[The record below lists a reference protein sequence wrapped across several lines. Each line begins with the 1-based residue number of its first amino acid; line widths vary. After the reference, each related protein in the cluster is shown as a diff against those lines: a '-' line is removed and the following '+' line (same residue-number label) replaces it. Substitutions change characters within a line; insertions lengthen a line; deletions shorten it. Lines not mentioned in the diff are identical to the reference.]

1 MPSNGLVF
9 SFCLCALLVMAG
21 GLGRAQT
28 ETTASLSGLVCD
40 PTGAPVGGVLVELRH
55 GTSGAAMRAHA
66 NRSGDFTLEGL
77 RVDDGYSLTV
87 SAEGF
92 APRTVGPLA
101 LGPGERR
108 MLDIVLKR
116 AGAGGDRDSIVQM
129 ERMTVTASRE
139 PVRAG
144 TGTILGERDIEEQ
157 PSIEGSINEY
167 ARNDPRLVLLPAEEG
182 TYTEIS
188 AAGQNSF
195 FNALQIDG
203 VRLDDAFG
211 TNYNNLPS
219 EGNPFSMETV
229 EAVSI
234 EVAPY
239 EASRGGFTG
248 AAINA
253 VTKSGGNRFSGSAWY
268 SWRNEKYRA
277 KHPLT
282 GTRDPF
288 DSRTYGLTLGGPVI
302 PGRLFFFVSYEH
314 SQRTEPAPTPGFTP
328 SAAALDAI
336 KTAAATYG
344 HDPGDLVNPGKQRTE
359 DDKYLAKLDW
369 RITAR
374 HRLTA
379 RYSQTRGGHPMFAD
393 YSSSGAVSLSGH
405 WYETAQHL
413 DAWSA
418 QLFSRWTNTLSTNLK
433 IAHQHYSSDR
443 NPATRFPQ
451 VRINKILA
459 HDADPADPNAPTG
472 SVYIGADATSQLN
485 TLDTRV
491 AQAAG
496 SLTWTPGAHRLS
508 AGFDLQRN
516 DFANTYLDYAWG
528 AYTFPNIDAFINET
542 PSSFTYK
549 YPQPGRT
556 PGVDWGYGVDAFYM
570 QDMWRAARHLYITL
584 GLRLD
589 YPVMTDRPDYNE
601 TVENTFGLRNDRT
614 PDGAYTLSPRFGLTW
629 QGGPARRLQVRAGAG
644 VFQGRAPG
652 VWMSGAYSN
661 TGFSTLTHT
670 TTSKTIGFSPDPDN
684 QPKGAPSAAR
694 MSVDLM
700 DEKFHLPEIT
710 RANLALDYKLPWL
723 DLVASA
729 EILQTWTNKGMA
741 YRNINLRRTTTGPDG
756 RAIYGDRNTTAD
768 PAKSTFLSSIANSRY
783 THDAFADVYLLTN
796 TSGGDARQ
804 VTLRLR
810 HPLRG
815 WWGASL
821 SYTNSIARDV
831 NPATSKT
838 GATNF
843 ATRMSLDPNDDE
855 PGTANTQIRH
865 HLAARATLRFTLIRK
880 FQSTLT
886 IYYQGRSGRPYS
898 FIFSNDANGDG
909 ADRNNDLF
917 YVPAGPDDPAIHWP
931 DPAQRDAFFAY
942 LETNP
947 ALRRFAGQVV
957 PRNSERSKFQH
968 RVDLQ
973 CAQQIPIWST
983 LRAELFC
990 NIINLA
996 NLLNP
1001 AWGRFYQYNFPFSLA
1016 VANGKYNPATG
1027 QYHYTFASPPK
1038 PQSLQTSA
1046 SRWQIQTGVKIKF

>member
-1 MPSNGLVF
+1 MLVAHH
-9 SFCLCALLVMAG
+9 SG
-21 GLGRAQT
+21 NAQT
-28 ETTASLSGLVCD
+28 ETTASLSGLVSD
-40 PTGAPVGGVLVELRH
+40 MSGAPITGALVMLKH
-55 GTSGAAMRAHA
+55 GPSGFAARVHT
-66 NRSGDFTLEGL
+66 NRSGDFTLDGL
-77 RVDDGYSLTV
+77 RVGGGHTLAISADGFESRV
-87 SAEGF
+87 I
-92 APRTVGPLA
+92 GPLA
-101 LGPGERR
+101 FGPGERQ
-108 MLDIVLKR
+108 MLDIVMERPGGGGEEVHRLER
-116 AGAGGDRDSIVQM
+116 MIVTARRDTSAAGAG
-129 ERMTVTASRE
+129 TV
-139 PVRAG
+139 
-144 TGTILGERDIEEQ
+144 LGERAIEEQ
-157 PSIEGSINEY
+157 PAIEGSINEY
-167 ARNDPRLVLLPAEEG
+167 ARNDPRLVLLPAEDD
-182 TYTEIS
+182 TYTELS

-211 TNYNNLPS
+211 ITYNNLPS
-219 EGNPFSMETV
+219 QGNPFSMETV

-234 EVAPY
+234 DVSPY
-239 EASRGGFTG
+239 EANRGGFTG
-248 AAINA
+248 ASINA
-253 VTKSGGNRFSGSAWY
+253 VTKSGGNRFRGSAWY
-268 SWRNEKYRA
+268 FWRNEKYRA
-277 KHPLT
+277 KHPVD

-288 DSRTYGLTLGGPVI
+288 DSQTYGLTLGGPVV

-328 SAAALDAI
+328 SAAALDTI
-336 KTAAATYG
+336 KDATATYG
-344 HDPGDLVNPGKQRTE
+344 HDPGDLVNPGNQRME

-369 RITAR
+369 NITVR

-379 RYSQTRGGHPMFAD
+379 RYSRTRGTHPIFAD
-393 YSSSGAVSLSGH
+393 YSSSNVVSLSGH
-405 WYETAQHL
+405 WYESEQNL

-418 QLFSRWTNTLSTNLK
+418 QLFSRWSNALNTDLK
-433 IAHQHYSSDR
+433 IAHQRYSSDR

-451 VRINKILA
+451 VRINNLEG
-459 HDADPADPNAPTG
+459 ADGGTG

-496 SLTWTPGAHRLS
+496 SVIWTPGAHRFS

-516 DFANTYLDYAWG
+516 EFVNNYLDYAWG
-528 AYTFPNIDAFINET
+528 AYTFANIDNFINGK

-549 YPQPGRT
+549 YPQEGRS

-570 QDMWRAARHLYITL
+570 QDVWRAARRLYITL

-589 YPVMTDRPDYNE
+589 YPVMTDRPDYNAA
-601 TVENTFGLRNDRT
+601 VEKTFGLRNDHT
-614 PDGAYTLSPRFGLTW
+614 LDGAYTLSPRFGFTW
-629 QGGPARRLQVRAGAG
+629 QGGPARRLQVRGGAG

-661 TGFSTLTHT
+661 TGFATLTNT
-670 TTSKTIGFSPDPDN
+670 KTSGGFSPDPDN

-700 DEKFHLPEIT
+700 DENFHLPEIT
-710 RANLALDYKLPWL
+710 RANLAVDYKLPWL
-723 DLVASA
+723 DLTATA
-729 EILQTWTNKGMA
+729 ELLQTWTNQGMA
-741 YRNINLRRTTTGPDG
+741 YRNINLRRTATGPDG
-756 RAIYGDRNTTAD
+756 RAIYGERLTDAG
-768 PAKSTFLSSIANSRY
+768 KSTFLNRVANSQY
-783 THDAFADVYLLTN
+783 AHDQFADVYLLTN

-810 HPLRG
+810 RPVRG

-838 GATNF
+838 GSTNF
-843 ATRMSLDPNDDE
+843 STRMSLDPNDDE
-855 PGTANTQIRH
+855 SGTANTQIRDRVT
-865 HLAARATLRFTLIRK
+865 AGATFRFSLIRK

-886 IYYQGRSGRPYS
+886 LYYQGHSGRPYS
-898 FIFSNDANGDG
+898 FIFSNDINGDA

-917 YVPAGPDDPAIHWP
+917 YVPAGPGDPAVHWP

-947 ALRRFAGQVV
+947 ALARFAGQVV

-973 CAQQIPIWST
+973 FAQQIPIWST
-983 LRAELFC
+983 LHAEFFC

-1001 AWGRFYQYNFPFSLA
+1001 AWGRFYQVNFPFGLA
-1016 VANGKYNPATG
+1016 VANGKYNPATN
-1027 QYHYTFASPPK
+1027 QYHYTFTGPPK

-1046 SRWQIQTGVKIKF
+1046 SRWQIQTGVKVRF